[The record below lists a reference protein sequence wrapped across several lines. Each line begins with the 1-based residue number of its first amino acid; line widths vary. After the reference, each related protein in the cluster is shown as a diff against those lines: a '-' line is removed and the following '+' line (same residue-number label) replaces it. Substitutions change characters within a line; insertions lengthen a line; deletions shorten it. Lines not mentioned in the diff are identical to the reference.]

1 MTLDMHLY
9 ITLQLEISLKLFI
22 VVGAS
27 ILRTKAILVE
37 LTHLGRVLVSKK
49 HLTIAMKYLPII
61 SQLLLNNK
69 EVYPFGLGVFS
80 SEMKNKVSLIS
91 SVVIHDSKKGIMSG
105 GILL

>member
-1 MTLDMHLY
+1 
-9 ITLQLEISLKLFI
+9 
-22 VVGAS
+22 
-27 ILRTKAILVE
+27 
-37 LTHLGRVLVSKK
+37 
-49 HLTIAMKYLPII
+49 MKYLPII

-91 SVVIHDSKKGIMSG
+91 SVVIHDSKKRVMSG